1 MSRHAPA
8 PAVPPGAPTGFGNA
22 ACRRLTTDSAGTGDP
37 ALHKATVWHLYV
49 TSLQQIRDK
58 IPRPPTAKRS
68 TLLSR
73 LLARSSATTAERPLL
88 EGRPPRLP
96 DGVRVYAIGDIHGRH
111 DLLERIELAVVED
124 LSRSSRLVRPVL
136 VYLGDYVDRG
146 IAGRQVLEHL
156 ARNEILE
163 GIPRVLLR
171 GNHDL
176 WFREFLR
183 GEPIGESWLQ
193 YGGEATLLSY
203 GVPLDPKL
211 SLGQRLGRAAEIL
224 AERVPATHLALLDGL
239 EVAFALGD
247 YFFCHAGI
255 RPGIPLARQSEN
267 DLLWIREPF
276 LSWSGDH
283 EKIVVHGHTIA
294 EQPQLRRNRIG
305 IDTGA
310 YSTGVL
316 TCLVLE
322 GTDIRFLRT
331 VPD

>member
-1 MSRHAPA
+1 VGRGTLNSATLSR
-8 PAVPPGAPTGFGNA
+8 
-22 ACRRLTTDSAGTGDP
+22 
-37 ALHKATVWHLYV
+37 LYV
-49 TSLQQIRDK
+49 TSLQQIRGT
-58 IPRPPTAKRS
+58 PRQPPTAKRS

-73 LLARSSATTAERPLL
+73 LLARSSATTGERPLVD
-88 EGRPPRLP
+88 GRPPRVP
-96 DGVRVYAIGDIHGRH
+96 DGVRVYAIGDIHGRR
-111 DLLERIELAVVED
+111 DLLERIELAVAED
-124 LSRSSRLVRPVL
+124 LSRSSRLVRPIV

-146 IAGRQVLEHL
+146 IASRQVLEHL

-163 GIPRVLLR
+163 GMPRVLLR

-193 YGGEATLLSY
+193 FGGEATLLSY

-211 SLGQRLGRAAEIL
+211 APGQRLSKAAEIL
-224 AERVPATHLALLDGL
+224 ADRVPPTHLALLDGL
-239 EVAFALGD
+239 EAAFALGD

-255 RPGIPLARQSEN
+255 RPGIPLARQSES
-267 DLLWIREPF
+267 DLCWIREPF
-276 LSWSGDH
+276 LSWSGDN

-310 YSTGVL
+310 YSTGIL

-322 GTDIRFLRT
+322 GTDIRFLST
-331 VPD
+331 APD